1 MLRWIKKTVRIIKKE
16 REVRTLIYACLPAC
30 LQKKKHS
37 KMREKA
43 KEEEEEEDDQFRA
56 LKPRLDPQ

>member
-1 MLRWIKKTVRIIKKE
+1 ML
-16 REVRTLIYACLPAC
+16 ACLPAF
-30 LQKKKHS
+30 KKKHS